1 MTEKQQII
9 IRTALKL
16 FYRQGI
22 HAVGI
27 NEIIQQSG
35 VAKKTLYSYFS
46 GKEALILA
54 ALNYRDEIFMGWLS
68 QTMASTNPGQPALLA
83 MFHGLDDWFN
93 NRATALGN
101 FRGCFFINAS
111 GEYTDP
117 QTPVHQACKA
127 HKANVHALV
136 LQHTKLVCENQAAA
150 LQLADTLC
158 LLKEGA
164 ITTAMVQEDPGAA
177 HRLIPLVK
185 TLIQPALCTSAPH
198 IADT

>member
-1 MTEKQQII
+1 MTEKQQLI

-54 ALNYRDEIFMGWLS
+54 ALHYRDEIFMGWLGNI
-68 QTMASTNPGQPALLA
+68 MAAAEPGQPALIA

-93 NRATALGN
+93 DRADALGN

-127 HKANVHALV
+127 HKTHVHALV
-136 LQHTKLVCENQAAA
+136 MQHTLMVSPNRAAA
-150 LQLADTLC
+150 EQLADTLC

-164 ITTAMVQEDPGAA
+164 ITTAMVQEDPQAA
-177 HRLIPLVK
+177 SKLLPLIESL
-185 TLIQPALCTSAPH
+185 TRPAE
-198 IADT
+198 